1 MRVCRRRIL
10 EAEGMKSQVEQ
21 PGWYLAVLGFNKF
34 PIEMEARLSNL
45 PRIDRLWGCGE
56 ERLVAEKSDRRP
68 SV

>member
-1 MRVCRRRIL
+1 
-10 EAEGMKSQVEQ
+10 MKSQVEQ